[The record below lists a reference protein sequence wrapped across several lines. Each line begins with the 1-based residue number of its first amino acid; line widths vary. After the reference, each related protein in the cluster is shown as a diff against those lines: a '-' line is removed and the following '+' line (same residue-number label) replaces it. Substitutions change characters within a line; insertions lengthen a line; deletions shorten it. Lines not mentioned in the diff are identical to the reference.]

1 MGKKQEDEIMRRAAC
16 ETSTRGDGG
25 WKRGG
30 ERSGGRRR
38 DCDATGE
45 GVHPKMTGD
54 LPERVEREERQRT
67 DGGGEDKT
75 QTSRAYSNSPA
86 ALLARL

>member
-30 ERSGGRRR
+30 ERSAGRRR

-54 LPERVEREERQRT
+54 LPERRRGWRGRRDRGRTAEERRR
-67 DGGGEDKT
+67 G
-75 QTSRAYSNSPA
+75 
-86 ALLARL
+86 